1 MYVICIYMYNMYT
14 DDGQGP
20 SNRNEK
26 AWLEIRDNRVAL
38 VAYYTSELKKNNS
51 QEKFTLFTAEFA
63 TPPPCKNIFLTV
75 AGKEQSKGAM
85 AYFK

>member
-1 MYVICIYMYNMYT
+1 MYNMYT

-20 SNRNEK
+20 SNQNEN
-26 AWLEIRDNRVAL
+26 AWLEIRDNTVAL
-38 VAYYTSELKKNNS
+38 VAYYTTELKKKNS
-51 QEKFTLFTAEFA
+51 LETVPLFTAAFV
-63 TPPPCKNIFLTV
+63 TPPPCTNIFLTV